1 MYEADDLKKA
11 TGDFANDNY
20 LGEDGFSVV
29 YGGTLRR
36 TPVAVKVLKK
46 VLSQYLVHAYYCSHH
61 NFCNY
66 MWLYRMTRVWG
77 VSYHPSE
84 LRQRY

>member
-20 LGEDGFSVV
+20 LGEGGFSVV

-46 VLSQYLVHAYYCSHH
+46 VLSQYLVHAYYCSHQ
-61 NFCNY
+61 
-66 MWLYRMTRVWG
+66 LYVVVQDDKSVGSIISSFRT
-77 VSYHPSE
+77 E
-84 LRQRY
+84 AEILTK